1 MLTAQHSRGGIGSAA
16 QFRDHLVLADHVGK
30 HAAVGRPA
38 DRTLALKTPAA
49 GHPALKA
56 PSAGHPAV
64 NTPAARH
71 PVFKTPAARYP
82 AVKTPAP
89 SDPAAGDSA
98 GRRTAVK
105 HPAAVHSRMAGMLPV
120 LSSATAGTGSG
131 SMSRIRSWI
140 SRLSSSGGRAASSTR
155 YRSGSSLACARKPS
169 LTR

>member
-1 MLTAQHSRGGIGSAA
+1 VGHPRDVLTAQHRRGGIGRAA
-16 QFRDHLVLADHVGK
+16 QFRDHLVLADHGGE
-30 HAAVGRPA
+30 HATVGRPA
-38 DRTLALKTPAA
+38 VRTLALKTPAA
-49 GHPALKA
+49 RHPTLKS
-56 PSAGHPAV
+56 PR
-64 NTPAARH
+64 ARH
-71 PVFKTPAARYP
+71 PGFKTPAGHSAF
-82 AVKTPAP
+82 KTSAAG
-89 SDPAAGDSA
+89 DPAAGDSA